1 MTTGV
6 VCKVKRMAKVVVNEV
21 TVAVHAQ
28 YVFHYFSQ
36 CTQPVQ
42 VALLQVSNR
51 ANLLFYRLTGRNLSV
66 GG

>member
-1 MTTGV
+1 MTTGLF
-6 VCKVKRMAKVVVNEV
+6 KRMAKVVVNEV

-51 ANLLFYRLTGRNLSV
+51 ANLLFY
-66 GG
+66 